1 MEIVKIRLIPGASI
15 LLLVLGQVHASFV
28 SYDINSTPDDLQ
40 FGAMSGQSNA
50 SENLTYVE
58 GSKPFVTIEDVN
70 RQGEAWAACAASYDI
85 LARFLDETP
94 AQSQQLKD
102 RANGAKLAV
111 GMTLVLEDLDS
122 DISPERFNALWTFA
136 KVAIDAW
143 PETQRNAILE
153 EAESLSSEGA
163 EGSNKFVDKLIATVK
178 ICNSNLESQQM
189 YIDVWRAF
197 AKSGM

>member
-1 MEIVKIRLIPGASI
+1 MKVRAIFFGV
-15 LLLVLGQVHASFV
+15 LLAMFGQI
-28 SYDINSTPDDLQ
+28 Y
-40 FGAMSGQSNA
+40 A
-50 SENLTYVE
+50 SEISTYVD
-58 GSKPFVTIEDVN
+58 GSKPFIAIKDVN
-70 RQGEAWAACAASYDI
+70 RQGEAWAACSATYDI
-85 LARFLDETP
+85 IARLLGETP

-143 PETQRNAILE
+143 PEIQRNAILAD
-153 EAESLSSEGA
+153 AESLSSEGA

-178 ICNSNLESQQM
+178 ICKSNLESQQM

-197 AKSGM
+197 AKSGMLKVAED